1 MYSYWAQSESGM
13 MDVIRD
19 EDYVPDGDYDVED
32 EFFDN
37 HCETTLE
44 EAEW

>member
-19 EDYVPDGDYDVED
+19 EDYVPDGDYEVDD
-32 EFFDN
+32 DFFDK